1 MLEAAAAQL
10 EAAKEDLILQDGK
23 IVVRGSAGKS
33 VSYVDAIRFT
43 KANNLLGHGVFVSG
57 SGPDGSPVVMDFET
71 GQGYGSAEWHP
82 AVVVCEVEVDTETGK
97 VKVLRLHAEL
107 YAGKVINP
115 LLSELQVQGATTFG
129 LGQVLFEE
137 LAVDTN
143 GSITNPN
150 LSDYMIP
157 SFEDVPAQLTVH
169 LLEPHGVTDVHGIG
183 ETAIPPARPAIGNA
197 ISRAV
202 GTHFLDLP
210 ITPEKVLR
218 ALEQAKKSLSA
229 RVAEKKEI
237 NPTTMPNIKFLQPK
251 SLDEAVSL
259 LASEPDETKIISG
272 GTALVIMLRNRLIAP
287 SNLLSLRHLQELRSI
302 RHEPG
307 TGLRI
312 GGLVTIREAE
322 ISPLVREKN
331 LTLAQ
336 TFGRVGNVRV
346 RNAATVGGN
355 LSEADYAS
363 DPPCVLVALRARV
376 KAKSVRGEREIPLA
390 HFFKDFYETT
400 LAPDEILTELIVPD
414 PAPGS
419 RSSYLKYISRS
430 SEDRPC
436 VGMAVVV
443 KNEPDGSCQE
453 LRLVAGAVSEIPQEI
468 ESAEAMARGKRLTD
482 SLIEEIAG
490 AYAAGIEPLSDLRGS
505 AWYRKQII
513 RVMARRAIQQAMA
526 GN

>member
-1 MLEAAAAQL
+1 
-10 EAAKEDLILQDGK
+10 
-23 IVVRGSAGKS
+23 
-33 VSYVDAIRFT
+33 
-43 KANNLLGHGVFVSG
+43 
-57 SGPDGSPVVMDFET
+57 
-71 GQGYGSAEWHP
+71 
-82 AVVVCEVEVDTETGK
+82 
-97 VKVLRLHAEL
+97 
-107 YAGKVINP
+107 
-115 LLSELQVQGATTFG
+115 
-129 LGQVLFEE
+129 
-137 LAVDTN
+137 
-143 GSITNPN
+143 
-150 LSDYMIP
+150 
-157 SFEDVPAQLTVH
+157 
-169 LLEPHGVTDVHGIG
+169 
-183 ETAIPPARPAIGNA
+183 
-197 ISRAV
+197 
-202 GTHFLDLP
+202 
-210 ITPEKVLR
+210 
-218 ALEQAKKSLSA
+218 
-229 RVAEKKEI
+229 
-237 NPTTMPNIKFLQPK
+237 MPNIKFLQPK
-251 SLDEAVSL
+251 SLDDAVAL

-287 SNLLSLRHLQELRSI
+287 SALLSLRHLQELRSI

-307 TGLRI
+307 AGLKI
-312 GGLVTIREAE
+312 GSLVTIREAE
-322 ISPLVREKN
+322 TSSLVREKN

-414 PAPGS
+414 PAAGS

-436 VGMAVVV
+436 VGMAAVV
-443 KNEPDGSCQE
+443 KNGPDGSCQE
-453 LRLVAGAVSEIPQEI
+453 LRLVAGAVSEVPQEI

-490 AYAAGIEPLSDLRGS
+490 AYAASIEPLSDLRGS